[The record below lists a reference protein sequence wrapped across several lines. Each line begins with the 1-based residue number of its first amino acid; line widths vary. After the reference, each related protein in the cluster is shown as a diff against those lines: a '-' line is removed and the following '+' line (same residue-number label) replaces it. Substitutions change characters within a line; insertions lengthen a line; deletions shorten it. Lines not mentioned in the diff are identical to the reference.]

1 MNAWTVFL
9 AILVF
14 SVIILFHEF
23 GHFIV
28 AKWNKVAVLEFS
40 LGMGPRLIS
49 WIKTESGRKVMF
61 LKSSKFLEEHPE
73 YSESTIY
80 SWKLLPFG
88 GSCMMLGEE
97 EEIEDDSS
105 FSKKSVY
112 ARMAIIFAGPFFNFI
127 LAFVFA
133 LALILSF
140 GYRSPEVTV
149 VSPDSPAQVSGLKEG
164 DLIKEVNGK
173 RIVIDDDFD
182 LYRAFHAFTDKEDVT
197 LVVEREGQEKTIVMR
212 PKLMK
217 DNQGVEAYRI
227 GINHG
232 RFQKVNVLGAVKYS
246 AYEMKYLVEVV
257 VKSLQGL
264 VTRKV
269 SADDVAGPVGIVSMM
284 GSSIG
289 DSGDEEKGGSAGQM
303 VISMMNWCV
312 LLSANL
318 GVMNLL
324 PIPALDG
331 GRLLFLIIE
340 WIRRKPLNPKYEGYV
355 NMAGFML
362 LMLLMVVI
370 LGHDIIKLI

>member
-1 MNAWTVFL
+1 MNAWTIFL

-49 WIKTESGRKVMF
+49 WVKTESGRTVMF
-61 LKSSKFLEEHPE
+61 LKSSKFFEEHPE
-73 YSESTIY
+73 YSENTIY

-97 EEIEDDSS
+97 EANEDDRS

-127 LAFVFA
+127 LAFIFA
-133 LALILSF
+133 LVLTSIV
-140 GYRSPEVTV
+140 GYMSPEIIAVG
-149 VSPDSPAQVSGLKEG
+149 DNSPAQKSGLLVG
-164 DLIKEVNGK
+164 DVIKEINGK
-173 RIVIDDDFD
+173 EIVIDGDFR
-182 LYRAFHAFTDKEDVT
+182 LYTAFHAFSDKEDVT
-197 LVVEREGQEKTIVMR
+197 LLVERDGQEKTIVMR
-212 PKLMK
+212 PELMK
-217 DNQGVEAYRI
+217 DKQGNEAYRI

-232 RFQKVNVLGAVKYS
+232 KNQKVNVWETIKYS
-246 AYEMKYLVEVV
+246 AYEMKYQVEVV

-269 SADDVAGPVGIVSMM
+269 STDDVAGPVGIVSMM
-284 GSSIG
+284 GEEIG
-289 DSGDEEKGGSAGQM
+289 ASGNKEKGGSPGLM
-303 VISMMNWCV
+303 VMNMMSWCI

-370 LGHDIIKLI
+370 LGHDIIKLF